1 MTTLITGVDIWHH
14 LIQWAIPIAII
25 AALVQVVDQIISK
38 TKLVGPFTAGGGWC
52 SFQAWAIYFLGGGV
66 LLGSAAS
73 GDSPIVNGGLSALVG
88 YAIGI
93 IASIAIFEMGGKLGK
108 LGFWA
113 MPVTLVVL
121 VTVVIFLMIAPWPF
135 AYVPALFVG
144 AGVYFCIFS
153 YMGDKFPEGG
163 TKWGNY
169 IAAAVGELVYCVIGL
184 LAGLLTIQVSGAIGK
199 LWA

>member
-1 MTTLITGVDIWHH
+1 MTTLITGTDLWHH

-25 AALVQVVDQIISK
+25 AAIVQAVDQVISK
-38 TKLVGPFTAGGGWC
+38 TSIVGPFKAGGGWC

-66 LLGSAAS
+66 LIGG
-73 GDSPIVNGGLSALVG
+73 GDSGLYGGVGALVG
-88 YAIGI
+88 YIHGSG
-93 IASIAIFEMGGKLGK
+93 ASILNFELGGKLGNLK
-108 LGFWA
+108 FWA
-113 MPVTLVVL
+113 MPVTLVIL
-121 VTVVIFLMIAPWPF
+121 VTVVIFLMITDWPF
-135 AYVPALFVG
+135 NYVPSLFVG

-169 IAAAVGELVYCVIGL
+169 ISGAIGELVYCVIGL
-184 LAGLLTIQVSGAIGK
+184 LAGFFTIQVSNVIGK